1 MALILAANDLDVEKK
16 RRLAEQFL
24 EEMKKNL
31 PDFRKI
37 AVLESEILIR
47 NIPGLQMHMRSARVA
62 LNYQIL
68 KGGTDGDPV

>member
-24 EEMKKNL
+24 EEMKESA
-31 PDFRKI
+31 DFRKI

-47 NIPGLQMHMRSARVA
+47 NIPGFTQMPSRSK
-62 LNYQIL
+62 LPQL
-68 KGGTDGDPV
+68 